1 MFDSS
6 VEFIRPVFVEIGK
19 KMTIL
24 EAKNEKVAIRKLH
37 KRADRPRAVLCGDE
51 LQPRRHPRLVT
62 RLVNFVREGGG
73 TAIFALGFPSSMRK
87 TEFDELFAQFGLS
100 GWKYGSYHRTTHT
113 LRTISA
119 PPDSPLGEMLN
130 CGGNHLAKKY
140 SMKAVH
146 IATPGE
152 FEAIYSPTDESHKE
166 SIVFGAG
173 KIKNLNEAPVAFAKA
188 GKGWVGY
195 VGDVNNEAESQTV
208 ILAMLELL
216 G

>member
-1 MFDSS
+1 MFNSS
-6 VEFIRPVFVEIGK
+6 VDWIRPTFVEIGK

-24 EAKNEKVAIRKLH
+24 EAKSEKVAIRILH
-37 KRADRPRAVLCGDE
+37 KRGDRPRAVLCGDE

-73 TAIFALGFPSSMRK
+73 TAIFALGFPGCMRK
-87 TEFDELFAQFGLS
+87 TEFDKLFAEFGLAR
-100 GWKYGSYHRTTHT
+100 WKQGSYHRTTHT

-130 CGGNHLAKKY
+130 RGSNHLAKEY

-146 IATPGE
+146 IAKPGE

-173 KIKNLNEAPVAFAKA
+173 KIKDLNEAPVAFAKV

-208 ILAMLELL
+208 ILAMLDLL